1 MRKPRLG
8 IFTAM
13 LITGLMAFTGIAA
26 AQTSGGKVTVVHG
39 IPGLTVD
46 VYVNGA
52 LTLEDFQPG
61 DVAGPLDL
69 PAGDYDLAIAA
80 ADDDIANAV
89 LTGQATVT
97 DGLNASIIAHLQAD
111 GTPTIGIFVND
122 TSTIEAGDSR
132 LIVRHTAAAPTVDIL
147 LADGTELFTGVS
159 NPQEGVVDV
168 PAGTYDVEIAPTGA
182 GVAGSAFSAPGVGLP
197 EGTAVIVYATGDLAA
212 GSFGLV
218 VQTISGLGAA
228 PAAVPTGSGDLATTS
243 NALPIAFAGIAL
255 LGLAVAAPRLRR
267 QDR

>member
-1 MRKPRLG
+1 MRKPTLG

-69 PAGDYDLAIAA
+69 PAGDYDLAITA

-89 LTGQATVT
+89 LTPDMFRRFRAP
-97 DGLNASIIAHLQAD
+97 LQ
-111 GTPTIGIFVND
+111 
-122 TSTIEAGDSR
+122 TSPLIEVAGK
-132 LIVRHTAAAPTVDIL
+132 VQNV
-147 LADGTELFTGVS
+147 
-159 NPQEGVVDV
+159 EGVIHLRVS
-168 PAGTYDVEIAPTGA
+168 EL
-182 GVAGSAFSAPGVGLP
+182 S
-197 EGTAVIVYATGDLAA
+197 
-212 GSFGLV
+212 
-218 VQTISGLGAA
+218 
-228 PAAVPTGSGDLATTS
+228 
-243 NALPIAFAGIAL
+243 ALP
-255 LGLAVAAPRLRR
+255 LRPPLPPSHDFR
-267 QDR
+267 